1 MLYVFHRIL
10 LYEHNLYS
18 TDVETGGWV
27 SRGFGSFKKY
37 VTARGWIGGGG
48 IGLFCDKSLRKFWG
62 VGEVSSLFRYVTL

>member
-37 VTARGWIGGGG
+37 VTARGWMGGGG
-48 IGLFCDKSLRKFWG
+48 VLVFFVINRYENFGGWG
-62 VGEVSSLFRYVTL
+62 RSHLYSGT